1 MGNEYIKKQEKNREN
16 ALEHISEWL
25 DCFLKA
31 DSQYKNLLGKDFI
44 ELLMVK
50 AQGNEELNEKLN
62 QVIKGMG
69 VMRKSF

>member
-1 MGNEYIKKQEKNREN
+1 MFVENIEKNSGGWNVGNEYMKKQEKNRED

-44 ELLMVK
+44 GLLTAK
-50 AQGNEELNEKLN
+50 AQGNEELNEK
-62 QVIKGMG
+62 
-69 VMRKSF
+69 

>member
-1 MGNEYIKKQEKNREN
+1 MGNEYIKKQEKNRED

-44 ELLMVK
+44 ELLTVK
-50 AQGNEELNEKLN
+50 AQ
-62 QVIKGMG
+62 
-69 VMRKSF
+69 